1 MRAIKYVLLGALL
14 FGTAPAMAQN
24 DNKAIIDNVTKIISS
39 KGPNVADQVKDI
51 YKANKKNPEVLVGI
65 GQAYLNVKDT
75 ANATKYADLALKRN
89 NKYAKAWIL
98 KGDIAVIKDD
108 GGEAASMYQNA
119 MYFDPKEPDGYYK
132 YALVQRGVNPQAAV
146 DALEQLRK
154 NRPDFPVDAYSG
166 RIFYN
171 AGKFEDAVNSYS
183 KVSNL
188 TSMEDQDITNY
199 AISNWLLGNRD
210 KAIEICNTA
219 LAKNPRKAAWNRVA
233 FYCHTDKKDADQALA
248 FADKL
253 FNQSD
258 SAHFTGE
265 DYTYYGTALK
275 LAQKYDEAL
284 NAYSKALEMNKGN
297 EKQTKLLYGNLS
309 EVYMEKQDFDN
320 AVKYLQ
326 MSFGSEPTFQEYFQL
341 ADIYTRVGDALVKA
355 NRNDEAKTT
364 YEKAIN
370 LFKDMKAKFPNYK
383 TTCNYLLAD
392 TYGKMDPDSKEG
404 LAKPYYEEIINT
416 LGSVT
421 DLQQGEKQMLG
432 ASYFYMM
439 VYQINVMK
447 DLPSAKEY
455 AQKLMTLEPENQYA
469 KQVMDM

>member
-1 MRAIKYVLLGALL
+1 MMSALL
-14 FGTAPAMAQN
+14 VSSAPAMAQN
-24 DNKAIIDNVTKIISS
+24 NNKAIIDNVTKIIAS
-39 KGPNVADQVKDI
+39 KAPNTEDQVKEI
-51 YKANKKNPEVLVGI
+51 FKANKKNPEVLVGI

-75 ANATKYADLALKRN
+75 ANASKYAELALKRD

-98 KGDIAVIKDD
+98 KGDISVMKDD
-108 GGEAASMYQNA
+108 GGEAAQNYQNA

-146 DALEQLRK
+146 DALEQLRQ

-171 AGKFEDAVNSYS
+171 AGKFEDAVKAYA

-210 KAIEICNTA
+210 KAVSICQTA
-219 LAKNPRKAAWNRVA
+219 LSKNPRKAAWNRVA
-233 FYCHTDKKDADQALA
+233 FYCYTDMKNTDQSLA
-248 FADKL
+248 YADKL

-275 LAQKYDEAL
+275 LAKKYDEAV
-284 NAYSKALEMNKGN
+284 NAYEKALDINKGN
-297 EKQTKLLYGNLS
+297 EKQTKLIYGNLS
-309 EVYMEKQDFDN
+309 EVFMEKQDFDK
-320 AVKYLQ
+320 AVEYLKK
-326 MSFGSEPTFQEYFQL
+326 SFGAEPTFDEYYQL
-341 ADIYTRVGDALVKA
+341 ADIYSRVGDAMVKA
-355 NRNDEAKTT
+355 KDTRANDT
-364 YEKAIN
+364 YSKAIDIYKSM
-370 LFKDMKAKFPNYK
+370 KDKFPKYK

-392 TYGKMDPDSKEG
+392 TYGKMDPESKQG
-404 LAKPYYEEIINT
+404 LAKPFYQEIINT

-421 DLQQGEKQMLG
+421 DLQGGEKQMLN
-432 ASYFYMM
+432 AAYFYMM
-439 VYQINVMK
+439 VYEINVKK
-447 DLPSAKEY
+447 DLASAKNY
-455 AQKLMTLEPENQYA
+455 AQKLQTIDPDNEYA
-469 KQVMDM
+469 KQVLGM

>member
-1 MRAIKYVLLGALL
+1 MKAIKYLVMGALL
-14 FGTAPAMAQN
+14 VGSAPAMAQN
-24 DNKAIIDNVTKIISS
+24 NNKAIIDNVTKIIAS
-39 KGPNVADQVKDI
+39 KAPNTEDQVKEVF
-51 YKANKKNPEVLVGI
+51 KANKKNPEVLVGI

-75 ANATKYADLALKRN
+75 ANAAKYADLALKRD

-98 KGDIAVIKDD
+98 KGDISVMKDD
-108 GGEAASMYQNA
+108 GGEAAQNYQNA

-171 AGKFEDAVNSYS
+171 AGKFEDATKAYG
-183 KVSNL
+183 KVANL

-210 KAIEICNTA
+210 KAVSICQTA

-233 FYCHTDKKDADQALA
+233 FYCYTDMKNSDQALA
-248 FADKL
+248 YADKL

-275 LAQKYDEAL
+275 DAKKLDEAIG
-284 NAYSKALEMNKGN
+284 AYQKALEINKDN

-309 EVYMEKQDFDN
+309 EVYMEKQDFDK
-320 AVKYLQ
+320 AVDYLKK
-326 MSFGSEPTFQEYFQL
+326 SFGAEPTFDQYYQL
-341 ADIYTRVGDALVKA
+341 ADIYTRVGDAMVKA
-355 NRNDEAKTT
+355 KRPEANDT
-364 YEKAIN
+364 YKKAID
-370 LFKDMKAKFPNYK
+370 LYQSMKQKFPKYL

-392 TYGKMDPDSKEG
+392 TYGKMDPDSKQG
-404 LAKPYYEEIINT
+404 LAKPYYEEIIQK
-416 LGSVT
+416 LDGVS
-421 DLQQGEKQMLG
+421 DLQGGEKQMLN

-439 VYQINVMK
+439 VYEINVKK
-447 DLPSAKEY
+447 DLPSAKNY
-455 AQKLMTLEPENQYA
+455 AQKLQTLDPDNEYA
-469 KQVMDM
+469 KQVLAM